1 MVLIFAE
8 NKAVNIGLVGAKR
21 LRNFSHFQIL
31 VILAHFCLCQLIYFR
46 LVRTSPSQI

>member
-8 NKAVNIGLVGAKR
+8 NKAVNIGIDGAKR

-31 VILAHFCLCQLIYFR
+31 VILVIFQF
-46 LVRTSPSQI
+46 